1 MIIQYIN
8 KKPLSYRYYKD
19 LIRILSRAVEK
30 KDADTSTD
38 RRITRTRST
47 GDGTSDPDDVKSEL
61 FVSDDSEIESVVKK
75 RKDSA
80 FDSIMLELKLMD
92 ENKTK
97 RAAIILK
104 KIFDSNTVSISEEN
118 NVLHIEDEPQ
128 GVKVTNFLYNLQQ
141 PTKKIDV
148 QKYSKILSELDI
160 AAHLVY
166 NTHAKK
172 VLDEFYSEEEEEQPT
187 RKQKKQ
193 QQKQPRERS
202 ETKEKSAKPKV
213 DESKKKTDEDTSRKD
228 WAFYR

>member
-1 MIIQYIN
+1 
-8 KKPLSYRYYKD
+8 
-19 LIRILSRAVEK
+19 
-30 KDADTSTD
+30 
-38 RRITRTRST
+38 
-47 GDGTSDPDDVKSEL
+47 
-61 FVSDDSEIESVVKK
+61 
-75 RKDSA
+75 
-80 FDSIMLELKLMD
+80 MLEPKLMD

-104 KIFDSNTVSISEEN
+104 KNFDSDTVSIIEEN

-128 GVKVTNFLYNLQQ
+128 GVKVANFLYILRQ

-166 NTHAKK
+166 NTHAKR
-172 VLDEFYSEEEEEQPT
+172 VFDEFYSEEEEEQPT
-187 RKQKKQ
+187 RKQKQ
-193 QQKQPRERS
+193 QQQQPRGRP

-228 WAFYR
+228 

>member
-1 MIIQYIN
+1 
-8 KKPLSYRYYKD
+8 
-19 LIRILSRAVEK
+19 
-30 KDADTSTD
+30 
-38 RRITRTRST
+38 
-47 GDGTSDPDDVKSEL
+47 
-61 FVSDDSEIESVVKK
+61 
-75 RKDSA
+75 
-80 FDSIMLELKLMD
+80 MLELRLMD

-104 KIFDSNTVSISEEN
+104 KIFDSNTVSISEEI

-141 PTKKIDV
+141 PNKQIDV

-193 QQKQPRERS
+193 QQKQPRGRS